1 MVISRERIYSLRA
14 RAAAGGSAAK
24 TGAAS
29 SEKIPGI
36 TRDVALAAGDRI
48 MSAADL
54 GKVIR
59 ARRKEL
65 GYTQVEVAEM
75 MECSPRL
82 VGEIE
87 RGRGSVGFDRMVSYA
102 MNLGIDLVAFKR

>member
-1 MVISRERIYSLRA
+1 MVGVNEGCFQQRPQVQPKPKSSKRA
-14 RAAAGGSAAK
+14 NPR
-24 TGAAS
+24 
-29 SEKIPGI
+29 
-36 TRDVALAAGDRI
+36 RRGDRI

-87 RGRGSVGFDRMVSYA
+87 RGRGSVGFDRIVSYA
-102 MNLGIDLVAFKR
+102 MNLGIDLAAFKR